1 MGEGVLTLE
10 GLELRAIADAVGTP
24 VYVYS
29 AAHVR
34 EQYRVLDAA
43 LAGVPHRIHYSVKAN
58 GNLAVLGLLRSLGA
72 GVDIVSSGELAR
84 ALAAGFCG
92 ADVVFS
98 GVGKTRGEMRAALA
112 AGVGS
117 LNVESEEELEVL
129 AAVAQEIGCTAPV
142 GIRVNPEV
150 TVETHPYT
158 VTGAR
163 GKKFGVPHDEAEA
176 LALRAARTP
185 GIALRSLAM
194 HVGSQITD
202 TAPFAEGLA
211 CLEGLVARLREDGVT
226 TLTTLDLG
234 GGLGIRY
241 RASDPPLDL
250 RAYAAAI
257 VPLVAKLGLRLAVE
271 PGRFLVGNAGVL
283 LTRVLYRKRSG
294 GRMFAVIDAGM
305 NDLIRPSHYQA
316 YHEIAVDGGAGR
328 PTQSYDVVGPI
339 CETGDFFAL
348 DRELPVLEQGDLLVV
363 RGTGA
368 YGFVMTSTYNA
379 RPRPPEVLVD
389 GDRFGVIRD
398 REAPEDMLRGE
409 HAVPVW
415 RRVPAETG
423 V

>member
-1 MGEGVLTLE
+1 MGEVVLTLE
-10 GLELRAIADAVGTP
+10 GVELRAIAAAVGTP

-34 EQYRVLDAA
+34 EQYRALDAA
-43 LAGVPHRIHYSVKAN
+43 LAGVPHRIHYAVKAN
-58 GNLAVLGLLRSLGA
+58 GNLAVLALLRSLGA
-72 GVDIVSSGELAR
+72 GVDIVSSGELGR
-84 ALAAGFCG
+84 ALAAGFG
-92 ADVVFS
+92 GPDVVFS
-98 GVGKTRGEMRAALA
+98 GVGKTREEMRAALA
-112 AGVGS
+112 AGVGF
-117 LNVESEEELEVL
+117 LNVESEEELDAL
-129 AAVAQEIGCTAPV
+129 AAVAQGMGCTAPV

-163 GKKFGVPHDEAEA
+163 GNKFGVPHDEVEA
-176 LALRAARTP
+176 LALRASRIP

-202 TAPFAEGLA
+202 TAPFAAGLA
-211 CLEGLVARLREDGVT
+211 CLEGLVARLRAAGVT

-241 RASDPPLDL
+241 RATDPPPDV

-257 VPLVAKLGLRLAVE
+257 VPPVVKMGLHLAVE
-271 PGRFLVGNAGVL
+271 PGRYLVGNAGVM

-294 GRMFAVIDAGM
+294 GRLFAVVDAGM

-316 YHEIAVDGGAGR
+316 YHEIAVAGGAGR
-328 PTQSYDVVGPI
+328 PTGSCDVVGPV

-348 DRELPVLEQGDLLVV
+348 DRELPVLERGDLLAV
-363 RGTGA
+363 RGAGA
-368 YGFVMTSTYNA
+368 YGFVMASNYNA

-389 GDRFGVIRD
+389 GDRFAVVRD
-398 REAPEDMLRGE
+398 RETPEDLLRGE
-409 HAVPVW
+409 HAA
-415 RRVPAETG
+415 PAWSRAGAEAG
-423 V
+423 A